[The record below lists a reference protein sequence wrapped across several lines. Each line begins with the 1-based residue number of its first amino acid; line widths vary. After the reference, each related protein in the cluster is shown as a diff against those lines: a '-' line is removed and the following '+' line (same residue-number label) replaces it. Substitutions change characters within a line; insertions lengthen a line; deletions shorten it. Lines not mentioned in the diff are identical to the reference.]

1 MPLEITLII
10 HDPEQGTTER
20 VAVDTKIFTIG
31 RSPDND
37 LVIND
42 TDISRRHAVIEN
54 YGRAARISDCGSQ
67 NGTELNGEQVTA
79 AHELSDGDRILLGG
93 SYSVDVRF
101 AKLSNATRGGSQQQ
115 YERDDP
121 NAFQSRYGAASGN
134 SANDGAAALLTTSPN
149 AQARRHLPRPAKQ
162 DASRSVWLSVPVLAG
177 GGALLLV
184 LVTIALV
191 FFIVSQN
198 RPTDSRTRRRRPRP
212 TPTVT
217 NTNDQIV
224 DDGTNNATLN
234 SNGTTGDVA
243 QNTTPDAGDGGTT
256 TADNGSNDS
265 NASSGGTT
273 HDKLEAAA
281 TRFIRQITPDAS
293 PYAFSSEIAEQ
304 TLAEIDKRVKELS
317 SNAGVRTG
325 LQRLQSSKA
334 EIASGASEKGFKP
347 ALVAFAALAESGG
360 GDVTATA
367 RGMLPTLLTLRATIG
382 YETADDGLMLV
393 AAYKYPYR
401 PPTSGQ
407 ARAAHPLIERSRE
420 MAKRS
425 SESPAKFRNVWL
437 LHKYGA
443 LTNEAYDYVLRFV
456 ALGVIAQN
464 PKEYGIEVAPFAF

>member
-10 HDPEQGTTER
+10 HDPHQGTTGR
-20 VAVDTKIFTIG
+20 VAVDAKIFTIG

-54 YGRAARISDCGSQ
+54 YGRQAQISDCGSQ

-79 AHELSDGDRILLGG
+79 AHELTDGDRLLLGG
-93 SYSVDVRF
+93 TYSIDVRVNQRT
-101 AKLSNATRGGSQQQ
+101 NADGRRTRSS
-115 YERDDP
+115 RFDRNDP
-121 NAFQSRYGAASGN
+121 NAFQARYEATADDGLGDAARPSQ
-134 SANDGAAALLTTSPN
+134 TP
-149 AQARRHLPRPAKQ
+149 ARRNLANPAQ
-162 DASRSVWLSVPVLAG
+162 QNAARSVWLSVPVIAG
-177 GGALLLV
+177 GAALLLV
-184 LVTIALV
+184 FVTIALV
-191 FFIVSQN
+191 FIIVSQS
-198 RPTDSRTRRRRPRP
+198 PQTDSRTRRRRPRP

-217 NTNDQIV
+217 NTNDQNV
-224 DDGTNNATLN
+224 DVETNNATAN
-234 SNGTTGDVA
+234 SNVVTGDNASNTTANTTGDTESVG
-243 QNTTPDAGDGGTT
+243 TDGG
-256 TADNGSNDS
+256 
-265 NASSGGTT
+265 GGTS

-281 TRFIRQITPDAS
+281 TRFIRQITPDTS

-317 SNAGVRTG
+317 RDAGVRAG
-325 LQRLQSSKA
+325 LQRLQSSKQ

-360 GDVTATA
+360 GGDVTSTA

-401 PPTSGQ
+401 PPIGSQT
-407 ARAAHPLIERSRE
+407 RAAHPLIERSRE

-425 SESPAKFRNVWL
+425 TEPPAKFRNVWY
-437 LHKYGA
+437 LHKHGA
-443 LTNEAYDYVLRFV
+443 LTEAAYDYVLRFV
-456 ALGVIAQN
+456 ALGIIAQN
-464 PKEYGIEVAPFAF
+464 PKEYGIEAAPLAF